1 MITSWGVNSSA
12 IAIIARWR
20 IPPLSW
26 WGKLS
31 RWVGSIPTRLMTS
44 VDRRRMSSG
53 EVRPCAWSV
62 SLNCAPMLF
71 IGLSAFIALCITI
84 E

>member
-1 MITSWGVNSSA
+1 
-12 IAIIARWR
+12 
-20 IPPLSW
+20 
-26 WGKLS
+26 
-31 RWVGSIPTRLMTS
+31 MTS
-44 VDRRRMSSG
+44 VDRCRMSSF
-53 EVRPCAWSV
+53 EVAPWAWRV